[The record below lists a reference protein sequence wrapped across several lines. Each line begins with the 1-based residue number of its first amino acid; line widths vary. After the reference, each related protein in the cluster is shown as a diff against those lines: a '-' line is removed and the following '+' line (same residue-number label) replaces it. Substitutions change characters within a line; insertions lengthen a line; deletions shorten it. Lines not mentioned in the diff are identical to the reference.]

1 MTTVG
6 VIRRA
11 HCETTKGMK
20 EVPIMIEDGAPS
32 KGKCEGEGHDCLVP
46 EEWGGECSF
55 GHPKSTGNTT

>member
-1 MTTVG
+1 
-6 VIRRA
+6 
-11 HCETTKGMK
+11 MK